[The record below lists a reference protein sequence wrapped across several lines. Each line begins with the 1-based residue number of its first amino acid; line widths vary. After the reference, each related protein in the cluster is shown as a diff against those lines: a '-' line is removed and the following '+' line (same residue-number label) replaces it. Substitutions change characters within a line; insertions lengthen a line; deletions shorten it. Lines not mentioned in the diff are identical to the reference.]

1 MKNKQRLTA
10 MLLAGCLAVSSVPVA
25 FAVDAPERQEQ
36 VADQAREDSKTAAP
50 TEGACGENATWK
62 LENGTLTISGTGE
75 MTDNIPWNDSRSSI
89 TKVVVEQGIT
99 SIGDYAFSYCRSLTS
114 VTIPSSV
121 TSIGSGTFYNCS
133 SLSSVTIPNSVTS
146 MGDYVF
152 EDCSSLSSVTIGNG
166 VTSIGNYVFENC
178 SGLTS
183 MTIPNSVTSIGENAF
198 YGCNSLSN
206 VTIPNSVTS
215 IGAAAFQKCSC
226 LTSVMIPDS
235 VVRIGNAAFYNCSG
249 LSSVT
254 IGSGVT
260 SIENYTFYGCSS
272 LIDLTVS
279 EQNKNYSSEDSVLF
293 DKNKTKLVLYPSG
306 KKGNYSIPDSVTSI
320 GDAAFEGCKG
330 LSSVT
335 IPNSVTS
342 VGKTAFDGC
351 SSLSSVTIPNSVT
364 NIGERAF
371 YGCSSLSGVTIPDSV
386 MRIGNS
392 TFSGCSGLSSVTIG
406 SGVTSIGECAFS
418 GCNSL
423 SDITV
428 SEQNKNYSS
437 EDGVL
442 FNRDKT
448 ELVLYPNGKNESY
461 SIPNSVT
468 SIGGSAFSG
477 CSSLSNV
484 TIPNSVT
491 SIGSSAFSGCSSLSR
506 VTIPDSVTSIGS
518 SAFSG
523 CSSLNSVT
531 IPNSITSI
539 GDSAFK
545 NCSGLTNVTIPD
557 SVTSFGDSAFSGCS
571 SLNSVTIP
579 NSVMSIGDS
588 AFKNCSSLSS
598 VTIPDSVTSIEGN
611 PFSGCSSLTDITV
624 SEQNKNY
631 SSEDGVLFNKDKTE
645 LVSYPS
651 GKNKSYNI
659 PNSVTSIGESAF
671 YNCSSLNSVTI
682 PDGVTSI
689 GNYAFYNCSSL
700 SSVMIPDSV
709 TSIGYSAF
717 FGCLELKNVIIPA
730 NTSVKDYAFGWYFY
744 SDGQNG
750 WSSVIDGFIATVT
763 EGSDGER
770 YCKEN
775 GIKYE
780 TSHSFTNYVYNND
793 AQVGKDGTE
802 TATCDNG
809 CGTTDTRIK
818 KGTAL
823 PEPTTSVTE
832 LFCDVPSSAWYVD
845 YVQFVYD
852 NGLMNGTSETTF
864 EPGTT
869 LSRAMVAQIL
879 YNRAGKPDVSGE
891 AKFNDVPK
899 DRWYYQAVQWAG
911 EQGIVNGVGDG
922 KFAPQA
928 DVTREQLAMMLYNA
942 QGKPE
947 TDVSLSGFE
956 DTNTISDWAVSA
968 VKWAVNEKIIN
979 GSKENEKLYINPMG
993 NATRA
998 EAATMFTRY
1007 DQEFD

>member
-62 LENGTLTISGTGE
+62 LEGGTLTISGTGE
-75 MTDNIPWNDSRSSI
+75 MSNYNGYDTIMPWYGSRSSI
-89 TKVVVEQGIT
+89 TRVVVGQGIT
-99 SIGDYAFSYCRSLTS
+99 SLGDWTFSDCDSLTS
-114 VTIPSSV
+114 VIIPDSV
-121 TSIGSGTFYNCS
+121 TKIGAHAFFGCGKLN
-133 SLSSVTIPNSVTS
+133 SVTIPDSVTN
-146 MGDYVF
+146 V
-152 EDCSSLSSVTIGNG
+152 EDHAFYHCR
-166 VTSIGNYVFENC
+166 
-178 SGLTS
+178 GLT
-183 MTIPNSVTSIGENAF
+183 
-198 YGCNSLSN
+198 
-206 VTIPNSVTS
+206 
-215 IGAAAFQKCSC
+215 
-226 LTSVMIPDS
+226 
-235 VVRIGNAAFYNCSG
+235 
-249 LSSVT
+249 SVT

-260 SIENYTFYGCSS
+260 SIGSEAFYFC
-272 LIDLTVS
+272 
-279 EQNKNYSSEDSVLF
+279 
-293 DKNKTKLVLYPSG
+293 
-306 KKGNYSIPDSVTSI
+306 TS
-320 GDAAFEGCKG
+320 

-335 IPNSVTS
+335 IPDSVTRIGDGAFHGCDRLSSVTIGNSVTS
-342 VGKTAFDGC
+342 IGREAFRGC
-351 SSLSSVTIPNSVT
+351 SSLSSVTIPNSIT
-364 NIGERAF
+364 SIEEDTF
-371 YGCSSLSGVTIPDSV
+371 SYCSS
-386 MRIGNS
+386 
-392 TFSGCSGLSSVTIG
+392 LSSVTI
-406 SGVTSIGECAFS
+406 S
-418 GCNSL
+418 
-423 SDITV
+423 
-428 SEQNKNYSS
+428 
-437 EDGVL
+437 
-442 FNRDKT
+442 
-448 ELVLYPNGKNESY
+448 
-461 SIPNSVT
+461 
-468 SIGGSAFSG
+468 
-477 CSSLSNV
+477 
-484 TIPNSVT
+484 
-491 SIGSSAFSGCSSLSR
+491 
-506 VTIPDSVTSIGS
+506 DSVTSIENG
-518 SAFSG
+518 AF
-523 CSSLNSVT
+523 
-531 IPNSITSI
+531 
-539 GDSAFK
+539 DS
-545 NCSGLTNVTIPD
+545 
-557 SVTSFGDSAFSGCS
+557 
-571 SLNSVTIP
+571 
-579 NSVMSIGDS
+579 
-588 AFKNCSSLSS
+588 CSSLSS
-598 VTIPDSVTSIEGN
+598 VTIPDSVTSI
-611 PFSGCSSLTDITV
+611 
-624 SEQNKNY
+624 
-631 SSEDGVLFNKDKTE
+631 
-645 LVSYPS
+645 
-651 GKNKSYNI
+651 
-659 PNSVTSIGESAF
+659 GE
-671 YNCSSLNSVTI
+671 
-682 PDGVTSI
+682 
-689 GNYAFYNCSSL
+689 YAFYGCSSL
-700 SSVMIPDSV
+700 SSVTIPDSV
-709 TSIGYSAF
+709 TRIRGIAF
-717 FGCLELKNVIIPA
+717 LGCFELKHVIIPA
-730 NTSVKDYAFGWYFY
+730 TTSVGEHALGMGYNEDTEEYY
-744 SDGQNG
+744 
-750 WSSVIDGFIATVT
+750 VIDGFIATVT

-864 EPGTT
+864 EPETT

-899 DRWYYQAVQWAG
+899 DQWYYQAVQWAG

>member
-206 VTIPNSVTS
+206 V
-215 IGAAAFQKCSC
+215 
-226 LTSVMIPDS
+226 MIPDS

-392 TFSGCSGLSSVTIG
+392 TFYGCSGLSSVTIG

-442 FNRDKT
+442 FNKDKT

-484 TIPNSVT
+484 TIPN
-491 SIGSSAFSGCSSLSR
+491 
-506 VTIPDSVTSIGS
+506 SVTSIGS

-864 EPGTT
+864 EPETT

-899 DRWYYQAVQWAG
+899 DQWYYQAVQWAG

-979 GSKENEKLYINPMG
+979 GSKENEKLYINPIG

>member
-75 MTDNIPWNDSRSSI
+75 MKDYSSSNMPWYDSRSSI

-99 SIGDYAFSYCRSLTS
+99 SISGWAFYNCSNLSSVIIPNS
-114 VTIPSSV
+114 VTRIGEDVFSSCSSLSSMTIPDSV
-121 TSIGSGTFYNCS
+121 TSIGNAAFEGCSGLNSVTIPNSVTSIGTATFEDCG

-146 MGDYVF
+146 IGHF
-152 EDCSSLSSVTIGNG
+152 AFSGCSSLSGMI
-166 VTSIGNYVFENC
+166 
-178 SGLTS
+178 
-183 MTIPNSVTSIGENAF
+183 IPNSVTSIG
-198 YGCNSLSN
+198 
-206 VTIPNSVTS
+206 
-215 IGAAAFQKCSC
+215 
-226 LTSVMIPDS
+226 
-235 VVRIGNAAFYNCSG
+235 
-249 LSSVT
+249 
-254 IGSGVT
+254 
-260 SIENYTFYGCSS
+260 
-272 LIDLTVS
+272 
-279 EQNKNYSSEDSVLF
+279 
-293 DKNKTKLVLYPSG
+293 
-306 KKGNYSIPDSVTSI
+306 
-320 GDAAFEGCKG
+320 
-330 LSSVT
+330 
-335 IPNSVTS
+335 
-342 VGKTAFDGC
+342 
-351 SSLSSVTIPNSVT
+351 
-364 NIGERAF
+364 
-371 YGCSSLSGVTIPDSV
+371 
-386 MRIGNS
+386 
-392 TFSGCSGLSSVTIG
+392 
-406 SGVTSIGECAFS
+406 
-418 GCNSL
+418 
-423 SDITV
+423 
-428 SEQNKNYSS
+428 
-437 EDGVL
+437 
-442 FNRDKT
+442 
-448 ELVLYPNGKNESY
+448 SY
-461 SIPNSVT
+461 
-468 SIGGSAFSG
+468 AFSG

-484 TIPNSVT
+484 TIGSGVTSIENFAFSDCNSLTNIIVSEQNKNYSSGNGVLFNKNKTKLVSYPGGKNGSYSIPNSVT
-491 SIGSSAFSGCSSLSR
+491 SIGHSAFSGCSGLSN
-506 VTIPDSVTSIGS
+506 VTIPDSVTSIGEY
-518 SAFSG
+518 AFYN
-523 CSSLNSVT
+523 CSSL
-531 IPNSITSI
+531 
-539 GDSAFK
+539 G
-545 NCSGLTNVTIPD
+545 
-557 SVTSFGDSAFSGCS
+557 
-571 SLNSVTIP
+571 SVTIP
-579 NSVMSIGDS
+579 NSVT
-588 AFKNCSSLSS
+588 S
-598 VTIPDSVTSIEGN
+598 V
-611 PFSGCSSLTDITV
+611 
-624 SEQNKNY
+624 
-631 SSEDGVLFNKDKTE
+631 
-645 LVSYPS
+645 
-651 GKNKSYNI
+651 
-659 PNSVTSIGESAF
+659 GEYTF
-671 YNCSSLNSVTI
+671 YNCS
-682 PDGVTSI
+682 G
-689 GNYAFYNCSSL
+689 L

-709 TSIGYSAF
+709 TSIGDFAF
-717 FGCLELKNVIIPA
+717 EECSSLTSITIPDSVMSIGYGAFLGCFELKHVIIPTT
-730 NTSVKDYAFGWYFY
+730 TSVGEHALGMGYNEDTGEYY
-744 SDGQNG
+744 
-750 WSSVIDGFIATVT
+750 VIDGFVATVT

-864 EPGTT
+864 EPETT

-899 DRWYYQAVQWAG
+899 DQWYYQAVQWAG

-947 TDVSLSGFE
+947 TDGSLSGFE